1 MSQGIG
7 GVFREY
13 DSSHVQNEDGVGE
26 GASRERET
34 HLNAEME
41 EERKIIYEQV
51 GIDVPTAP
59 HRILQNGLAGR
70 KILNSGNDCDIV
82 VDIVESRFRSDFGS
96 TNHRRHPELKPPL

>member
-1 MSQGIG
+1 MRSGVSQGIG

-13 DSSHVQNEDGVGE
+13 DSSHVQNEDEVGEGEGE

-70 KILNSGNDCDIV
+70 KILNSGNDCDIARAV
-82 VDIVESRFRSDFGS
+82 FVRTSDPQITDDIL
-96 TNHRRHPELKPPL
+96 N